1 MPGSNQ
7 KTRVSAK
14 FLTVKDKT
22 VIEFLSSPE
31 YRNNNVDLGEVNQL
45 ELFKIERLNGQNSG
59 GIRAEVSNLNQK
71 TGRCKVNIEN
81 TEFAVHVGYQG
92 PVSVGIEEY

>member
-14 FLTVKDKT
+14 TENVEGKT

-31 YRNNNVDLGEVNQL
+31 YRNNFVDLGSVNKL
-45 ELFKIERLNGQNSG
+45 ELFKIERLAGKNSG

-71 TGRCKVNIEN
+71 TGKCKVNIEN

-92 PVSVGIEEY
+92 SVSVGIEEY

>member
-31 YRNNNVDLGEVNQL
+31 YRNNIVDLGEVNKL

-59 GIRAEVSNLNQK
+59 GIRDEVSNLNQK
-71 TGRCKVNIEN
+71 T
-81 TEFAVHVGYQG
+81 VG
-92 PVSVGIEEY
+92 VR